1 LRVNSQVAD
10 TRRQKQATLIALIG
24 VSLVLGI
31 VDVALGFP
39 LTESPGRLAFTL
51 GGNLALLLIGFRW
64 LQIDA
69 VELDIRRPNWLNVGI
84 ILLAAV
90 FVPYY
95 LYKTRP
101 ANRRLPAIAGF
112 FGLVFACM
120 FGTAIGAMLMQAVTG
135 VPAAP

>member
-1 LRVNSQVAD
+1 VNSPAAD
-10 TRRQKQATLIALIG
+10 TRRQKQTTLISLIG

-31 VDVALGFP
+31 VDVALALP
-39 LTESPGRLAFTL
+39 LDDSPGRLAFTL

-69 VELDIRRPNWLNVGI
+69 RELDIRRPNWLNVGI

-101 ANRRLPAIAGF
+101 ANHRLPAIAGF
-112 FGLVFACM
+112 FGLVFTCM
-120 FGTAIGAMLMQAVTG
+120 LGTAIGAMLMQAMTG
-135 VPAAP
+135 AAPAAP

>member
-1 LRVNSQVAD
+1 VNSPIAD
-10 TRRQKQATLIALIG
+10 TRRRKQAALIALVG
-24 VSLVLGI
+24 AAFVLGI
-31 VDVALGFP
+31 VDAALGLP
-39 LTESPGRLAFTL
+39 STDSPGRLAFTL
-51 GGNLALLLIGFRW
+51 VGNIALLLIGFRW

-69 VELDIRRPNWLNVGI
+69 IELDIRRPGWLNAGI

-101 ANRRLPAIAGF
+101 AGHRLPAIAGF

-120 FGTAIGAMLMQAVTG
+120 IGSAIGALLMQSMAGAPT
-135 VPAAP
+135 VP

>member
-1 LRVNSQVAD
+1 MNSPLPDAH
-10 TRRQKQATLIALIG
+10 RQKQATLVALIG
-24 VSLVLGI
+24 VSLLLGI

-39 LTESPGRLAFTL
+39 PTESPGRLAFTL
-51 GGNLALLLIGFRW
+51 GGNLVLLLIGFLW
-64 LQIDA
+64 LQLDA
-69 VELDIRRPNWLNVGI
+69 RELDIRRPNWLNVGI

-101 ANRRLPAIAGF
+101 GPRRLPAIAGF

-120 FGTAIGAMLMQAVTG
+120 IGTAFGAMVMQAIIGTPV
-135 VPAAP
+135 AH

>member
-1 LRVNSQVAD
+1 MNAPAPD
-10 TRRQKQATLIALIG
+10 TRRQKQTALTALVGASI
-24 VSLVLGI
+24 VLGI
-31 VDVALGFP
+31 VDTALSLP
-39 LTESPGRLAFTL
+39 SSDSPGRLAFTF
-51 GGNLALLLIGFRW
+51 GGNIALLLIGYRW

-69 VELDIRRPNWLNVGI
+69 AELDIRRPTWLNVGI

-101 ANRRLPAIAGF
+101 ADRRLPAIAGF

-120 FGTAIGAMLMQAVTG
+120 IGSAIGALLMQSMSGTPAV
-135 VPAAP
+135 P

>member
-1 LRVNSQVAD
+1 MNSPIAD
-10 TRRQKQATLIALIG
+10 TRRRKQAALIALVG
-24 VSLVLGI
+24 AAFVLGI
-31 VDVALGFP
+31 VDVALGLP
-39 LTESPGRLAFTL
+39 STDSPGRLAFTL
-51 GGNLALLLIGFRW
+51 GGNIALLLIGFRW

-69 VELDIRRPNWLNVGI
+69 AELDIRRPGWLNAGI

-101 ANRRLPAIAGF
+101 AGHRLPAIAGF

-120 FGTAIGAMLMQAVTG
+120 IGSAIGALLMQSMAGTPAV
-135 VPAAP
+135 P